1 MNETENIEL
10 RSEKIK
16 DILGKAPGGIIRY
29 GIGIITLLLACLFL
43 AAGFI
48 PYPERVDA
56 TVRVTRIG
64 ADGIELSALVPYR
77 FAPRISGTTPV
88 VVRLEGTTAKATIL
102 LTGDETVANERGNF
116 VRIVLLVRDA
126 APGPYGPKVNMR
138 GRASFTL
145 SDKCLFHYL
154 TGWNK
159 NI

>member
-56 TVRVTRIG
+56 TARVTRIG

-77 FAPRISGTTPV
+77 FAPRINGATPV

-102 LTGDETVANERGNF
+102 RTGDETVANERGNF

-126 APGPYGPKVNMR
+126 TPGPYGPKVNMR
-138 GRASFTL
+138 GSASFTL
-145 SDKCLFHYL
+145 SDKYLFHYL

>member
-1 MNETENIEL
+1 MNLKKETRRMNETENIEL

-56 TVRVTRIG
+56 TVRITRIG

-77 FAPRISGTTPV
+77 FAPRIRQAMRRS
-88 VVRLEGTTAKATIL
+88 RASEGT
-102 LTGDETVANERGNF
+102 
-116 VRIVLLVRDA
+116 
-126 APGPYGPKVNMR
+126 
-138 GRASFTL
+138 S
-145 SDKCLFHYL
+145 
-154 TGWNK
+154 
-159 NI
+159 

>member
-43 AAGFI
+43 A
-48 PYPERVDA
+48 
-56 TVRVTRIG
+56 
-64 ADGIELSALVPYR
+64 
-77 FAPRISGTTPV
+77 PRISRTTPV

-102 LTGDETVANERGNF
+102 RTDDETVANERGNF

-154 TGWNK
+154 TGQ
-159 NI
+159 